1 MKQFF
6 FVLFAISLGAIA
18 CSESQPVKVF
28 YGEKFEVLNPI
39 SADELIDL
47 VDAEKTPESVQ
58 VEGQIEK
65 SCTHSG
71 CWLML
76 ENTRGAKIIVTYKEE
91 SFTTAK
97 NIKGRKATL
106 LGKATYDSEKET
118 YNVVASG
125 LILN

>member
-1 MKQFF
+1 MKHIL
-6 FVLFAISLGAIA
+6 FVLVAISLSAMG
-18 CSESQPVKVF
+18 CRESQPVKVF

-39 SADELIDL
+39 SADLLIDM
-47 VDAEKTPESVQ
+47 VDAGKVAEDIQ
-58 VEGQIEK
+58 VEGLIEK

-76 ENTRGAKIIVTYKEE
+76 ENTKGAKIIVTYKDE

-97 NIKGRKATL
+97 NIKDRKATL
-106 LGKATYDSEKET
+106 LGNATYDSEKET

>member
-1 MKQFF
+1 MKQLFLA
-6 FVLFAISLGAIA
+6 LFAISLLATG

-39 SADELIDL
+39 TADELIEMVNAGTATEDI
-47 VDAEKTPESVQ
+47 Q
-58 VEGQIEK
+58 VEGLIEK

-76 ENTRGAKIIVTYKEE
+76 ENSKDAKIIVTYKEE

-97 NIKGRKATL
+97 NIKDRKVTL
-106 LGKATYDSEKET
+106 LGSATYDSDKET

>member
-1 MKQFF
+1 M
-6 FVLFAISLGAIA
+6 G
-18 CSESQPVKVF
+18 CRESQPVKVF

-39 SADELIDL
+39 SADLLIDM
-47 VDAEKTPESVQ
+47 VDAGKVAEDIQ
-58 VEGQIEK
+58 VEGLIEK

-76 ENTRGAKIIVTYKEE
+76 ENTKGAKIIVTYKDE

-97 NIKGRKATL
+97 NIKDRKATL
-106 LGKATYDSEKET
+106 LGNATYDSEKET

>member
-1 MKQFF
+1 MKQLF
-6 FVLFAISLGAIA
+6 FVLFAVSLSAIA

-47 VDAEKTPESVQ
+47 VDAGKTSEPVQ
-58 VEGQIEK
+58 VEGLIEK
-65 SCTHSG
+65 SCTHTG
-71 CWLML
+71 CWMML
-76 ENTRGAKIIVTYKEE
+76 ENTKGAKIVVTYKDEG
-91 SFTTAK
+91 FTTAK
-97 NIKGRKATL
+97 NIKDRKATL
-106 LGKATYDSEKET
+106 LGSATYDSEKET